1 MSQRGTSRYSHRMT
15 LEQQLRDGA
24 WSTEPVSATLDGGS
38 LRVEAHAKSD
48 AWQTTS
54 YGFVRDDAHALL
66 TPFGEREAI
75 EVSFVLDY
83 DQAYDQA
90 GIMIRVD
97 AQNWIKAGVEI
108 SDGAP
113 QVGAVVTRGKSD
125 WSTAPV
131 PEWIGREVTIR
142 ASRDGDAVT
151 VRARVENEPWRLV
164 RLAPLDPG
172 ATAQA
177 GLYCCAPSRAGLVV
191 TFTGHRRGAPDL
203 SLH

>member
-1 MSQRGTSRYSHRMT
+1 MT
-15 LEQQLRDGA
+15 LEQLVHDGT
-24 WSTEPVSATLDGGS
+24 WSTDPVSATIDGDV
-38 LRVEAHAKSD
+38 LRVEAQAKSD
-48 AWQTTS
+48 AWQVTS
-54 YGFVRDDAHALL
+54 YDMVHDSAHALL
-66 TPFGEREAI
+66 TPFGKQESI
-75 EVSFVLDY
+75 EVSFMLDY

-97 AQNWIKAGVEI
+97 AHTWIKAGVEM

-113 QVGAVVTRGKSD
+113 QVGAVVTHGKSD

-151 VRARVENEPWRLV
+151 IRARVEDEPWRLV
-164 RLAPLDPG
+164 RLAPFDPG
-172 ATAQA
+172 AQAQA
-177 GLYCCAPSRAGLVV
+177 GPYCCAPSRGGLVV
-191 TFTGHRRGAPDL
+191 TFTGHRRGEPDA